1 MAGGD
6 GQRRMV
12 FDVRGKRKHVVKVVY
27 AILAL
32 LMGSSLFLLAG
43 PGLGS
48 LLGGGSSSGQSASS
62 LLEEQA
68 VHIERKLKK
77 SPEDEVL
84 LASLV
89 RARVNAGNAAVVSDQ
104 TTGQTEVPAASLT
117 QYSLAGEAWEKYL
130 KATGGKPKPTTAQ
143 QAATAFFTT
152 AQYSAGGSQTKV
164 DLESAAHAQSFV
176 AKAQPTTGSLSTL
189 AIYQFFALNFPA
201 GDKTASQ
208 VLALAETPEEKK
220 SAEEQLDAYRKQ
232 AKEFEKSLKE
242 FEKSQGA
249 NGKQALE
256 NPLGGGLSGGSTLA
270 P

>member
-1 MAGGD
+1 MAGSD

-48 LLGGGSSSGQSASS
+48 LVGGGSSGQSASS

-68 VHIERKLKK
+68 SRIERKLKK
-77 SPEDEVL
+77 SPEDETL

-89 RARVNAGNAAVVSDQ
+89 RTRFNAGNAGVVSDQ

-117 QYSLAGEAWEKYL
+117 QYALAGEAWEKYL
-130 KATGGKPKPTTAQ
+130 KAAGGKPKPATAQ

-189 AIYQFFALNFPA
+189 AIYQFFSLDFPA
-201 GDKTASQ
+201 GDKTADR
-208 VLALAETPEEKK
+208 VLAIAKTPEEKK
-220 SAEEQLDAYRKQ
+220 SAEEQLNAYRKQ

-242 FEKSQGA
+242 FEKTQSA
-249 NGKQALE
+249 NGKQTLE
-256 NPLGGGLSGGSTLA
+256 NPLGGGLSGGTSLA

>member
-48 LLGGGSSSGQSASS
+48 LVGGSSSGQSASS

-68 VHIERKLKK
+68 AHIERKLKK
-77 SPEDEVL
+77 SPEDEAL

-89 RARVNAGNAAVVSDQ
+89 RARFNAGNAGVVADQ

-117 QYSLAGEAWEKYL
+117 QYELTGEAWEKYL
-130 KATGGKPKPTTAQ
+130 KASGGKPKPATAQ

-176 AKAQPTTGSLSTL
+176 ANAQPTTGSLSTL
-189 AIYQFFALNFPA
+189 AIYQFFALDFPA
-201 GDKTASQ
+201 GDKTANQ
-208 VLALAETPEEKK
+208 VLAMATSKEEKK
-220 SAEEQLDAYRKQ
+220 SAKEQLDAYRKQ

-242 FEKSQGA
+242 FEKSQSA
-249 NGKQALE
+249 NGKQTLE
-256 NPLGGGLSGGSTLA
+256 NPLGTGLSGGTSLA